1 MSTFLYALGRRA
13 YRTPWRFIAAWLLI
27 FVLVGAGVAA
37 FSKDF
42 DNDFTLP
49 GSEAQTALDSMK
61 STFPEAA
68 GVSASVIVVADDGDS
83 VEDAKYKDAIED
95 EIDRI
100 EELPHV
106 DTVTSPYSDLVEGAI
121 SKDETAAM
129 ISVQYDGTQQ
139 DVGEDAGDNL
149 IDALDPLRDALPGAQ
164 VEGGGELFQ
173 ITGVEISWVEGIGVV
188 IAFIVLLLTL
198 GSFRAA
204 GMPLITALIGVGIS
218 VLLIVGATAF
228 ATINSSSIMLALMLG
243 LAVGIDYALFIV
255 SRARDLLAEGHDP
268 VEAAGRAVAT
278 AGSAVV
284 FAGMTV
290 MIALLGL
297 SLAGIPF
304 LTIMGIGASGSVAV
318 AVMISLTM
326 VPALLG
332 LVKSK
337 ITPK

>member
-1 MSTFLYALGRRA
+1 
-13 YRTPWRFIAAWLLI
+13 
-27 FVLVGAGVAA
+27 
-37 FSKDF
+37 
-42 DNDFTLP
+42 
-49 GSEAQTALDSMK
+49 
-61 STFPEAA
+61 
-68 GVSASVIVVADDGDS
+68 
-83 VEDAKYKDAIED
+83 
-95 EIDRI
+95 
-100 EELPHV
+100 
-106 DTVTSPYSDLVEGAI
+106 
-121 SKDETAAM
+121 M

-149 IDALDPLRDALPGAQ
+149 IEALDPLRDALPGAE

-218 VLLIVGATAF
+218 VLLIVSGTAF

-255 SRARDLLAEGHDP
+255 SPAPATSSP
-268 VEAAGRAVAT
+268 KAGPHPRRPDAPSRP

-297 SLAGIPF
+297 SWPE
-304 LTIMGIGASGSVAV
+304 
-318 AVMISLTM
+318 SL
-326 VPALLG
+326 PHDHGHQRLRLRRRGRADL
-332 LVKSK
+332 
-337 ITPK
+337 